1 MEEMLSLL
9 ASLGYRRTSLS
20 VQKENYALRLYQSL
34 GYRIHS
40 AKDEEYIMVKD
51 LC

>member
-9 ASLGYRRTSLS
+9 SSLGYRRTSLS
-20 VQKENYALRLYQSL
+20 VQKENYALRLYKSL
-34 GYRIHS
+34 GYRIHID
-40 AKDEEYIMVKD
+40 KGEEYIMVKD